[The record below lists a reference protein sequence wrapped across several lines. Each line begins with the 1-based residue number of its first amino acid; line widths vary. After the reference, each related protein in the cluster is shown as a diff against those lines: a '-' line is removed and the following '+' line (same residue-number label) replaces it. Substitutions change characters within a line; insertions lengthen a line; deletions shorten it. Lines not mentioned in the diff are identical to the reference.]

1 MDPAIKP
8 GDDFFGYAS
17 GKWAARTEIPSDR
30 TRFGNF
36 DKLSVLS
43 EHRVHA
49 IAMDAA
55 AGKLSDPDAA
65 KIGTV
70 RIDSPAVIDHPL
82 EGDVYLATPHQNP
95 FGSLLAI
102 YIAVNDSRTG
112 VVVKTGPYDMIEVNI
127 TANPTFTSKIVRCI
141 QAATDNYSMSVY
153 PGEIFSTLETT
164 DWEPIVRRVISIGGP
179 AEKEIPLLDDES
191 AVYTISRS

>member
-1 MDPAIKP
+1 MNIDVNLDELKKCLEPGEIRTLKNAQDLLNEKLLPA
-8 GDDFFGYAS
+8 D
-17 GKWAARTEIPSDR
+17 WAALRQAFLETYLFVGER
-30 TRFGNF
+30 
-36 DKLSVLS
+36 
-43 EHRVHA
+43 H
-49 IAMDAA
+49 
-55 AGKLSDPDAA
+55 
-65 KIGTV
+65 
-70 RIDSPAVIDHPL
+70 SPLLV
-82 EGDVYLATPHQNP
+82 EVYLAWRRLVD
-95 FGSLLAI
+95 G
-102 YIAVNDSRTG
+102 TG